1 MGITKNKQSLETI
14 AEMVRRAFPD
24 KKILKVK
31 ELTEGMCNVTY
42 DISFTDESECIL
54 KIASKGN
61 RGRLSNE
68 ANLMEAEVAAM
79 NLAGQGCSF
88 KVPEVFYYDTTK
100 ELCDGDYFFMEKLQ
114 GENLF
119 LVREELPE
127 ETGRQISRE
136 TGGIARELSRIQNK
150 QFGLLGEERR
160 YDTLFQFVK
169 ALLTNLLSDA
179 EGRDIDVIHNRE
191 TFLLMLEADKDAFEE
206 VKSASLVHW
215 DMWEGNIF
223 IKDGHVSGIIDWER
237 AMWGEP
243 FMDDRFRRHTRS
255 REFLEGFGQTD
266 FSEKELV
273 RLRWYDRIL
282 YLTMMIEVFY
292 REYEDQGQY
301 VWARGMLEEALS
313 E

>member
-1 MGITKNKQSLETI
+1 MGITKNKQSSETI
-14 AEMVRRAFPD
+14 AEMARRAFPD
-24 KKILKVK
+24 KEILTVK

-61 RGRLSNE
+61 KGRLSNE
-68 ANLMEAEVAAM
+68 ANLMEAEVKAM
-79 NLAGQGCSF
+79 KLAGRGCSF

-100 ELCDGDYFFMEKLQ
+100 ELCDGDYFFMEKLP

-119 LVREELPE
+119 LVREELSE
-127 ETGRQISRE
+127 ETGIQISRE
-136 TGGIARELSRIQNK
+136 VGGIARELSHIQNK
-150 QFGLLGEERR
+150 QFGLLGAESR
-160 YDTLFQFVK
+160 YDTLFQFVRV
-169 ALLTNLLSDA
+169 LLENLLSDA
-179 EGRDIDVIHNRE
+179 EKRDIDVTCSRE
-191 TFLLMLEADKDAFEE
+191 ALLQMLEDDRDTFEE

-255 REFLEGFGQTD
+255 REFLEGFGQES

-292 REYEDQGQY
+292 REYEDQEQY
-301 VWARGMLEEALS
+301 VWARGMLREALS